1 MSPPNA
7 NEELAHPGSGEKDVA
22 EMAITDVDVKPA
34 QARDDVYDHAE
45 RIAYAPEEGAR
56 VLRKIDLILLPLLCG
71 CYIFSVGH
79 VAGLPIHTAST
90 RTGTRTS
97 T

>member
-7 NEELAHPGSGEKDVA
+7 SEELPHSDPGEKDVA
-22 EMAITDVDVKPA
+22 EMAMTDVDVKPA
-34 QARDDVYDHAE
+34 QARDDVYDHTE
-45 RIAYAPEEGAR
+45 RIAYTPKEGAR

-79 VAGLPIHTAST
+79 PANLPGRRI
-90 RTGTRTS
+90 RV
-97 T
+97 